1 LHVAAFVLRPPPGLF
16 DARVSGI
23 CRPSIRPNRCVVAK
37 RFLALDSARVT
48 RPANRL
54 QIAGVIKQIKITFV
68 SFDMVNN
75 CAAVMRAP
83 TCQMLTATGMLAAVK
98 VAKQHLLA

>member
-1 LHVAAFVLRPPPGLF
+1 LHVVAFVLRPPPGLF
-16 DARVSGI
+16 DARVGGI
-23 CRPSIRPNRCVVAK
+23 CRPSIRPYRSVVAK